1 MLVGN
6 YCCIFIL
13 NIYQVLNHI
22 KILKDLID
30 IKMKGYLIW
39 RSERREEWTK
49 RGEEKKI
56 KGREKKKD
64 KLLIKWNNEI
74 KINFFFS
81 LYFNSPVFVPL
92 HSLASHFFLPK
103 VYSLVLITSI
113 FMTKKRIY
121 ITRSKSDA

>member
-39 RSERREEWTK
+39 RNERREEWKK
-49 RGEEKKI
+49 REEEKEI
-56 KGREKKKD
+56 KERERKKKINYF
-64 KLLIKWNNEI
+64 LNEI
-74 KINFFFS
+74 MKLKLTFFFLLFYFSALLSTPLPSLSFLPSKGLLTGVNYINFYDEEKDLDHTF
-81 LYFNSPVFVPL
+81 
-92 HSLASHFFLPK
+92 
-103 VYSLVLITSI
+103 
-113 FMTKKRIY
+113 
-121 ITRSKSDA
+121 

>member
-39 RSERREEWTK
+39 RNERREEWKK
-49 RGEEKKI
+49 REEEKEI
-56 KGREKKKD
+56 KERERKKKINYF
-64 KLLIKWNNEI
+64 LNEI
-74 KINFFFS
+74 MKLKLTFFFLLFYFSARLSTPLPSLSFLPSKGLLTGVNYINF
-81 LYFNSPVFVPL
+81 YDEEKDL
-92 HSLASHFFLPK
+92 HHTF
-103 VYSLVLITSI
+103 
-113 FMTKKRIY
+113 
-121 ITRSKSDA
+121 

>member
-30 IKMKGYLIW
+30 IKMKGYFDLKKW
-39 RSERREEWTK
+39 KERRVKEK
-49 RGEEKKI
+49 RRRKRNK
-56 KGREKKKD
+56 RERERKKKD

-74 KINFFFS
+74 KINFFFLLFYFFALLSTPLPS
-81 LYFNSPVFVPL
+81 LS
-92 HSLASHFFLPK
+92 FLPSK
-103 VYSLVLITSI
+103 GLLTGVN
-113 FMTKKRIY
+113 Y
-121 ITRSKSDA
+121 INFYDEEKDLHHTF

>member
-39 RSERREEWTK
+39 RNERREEWNK
-49 RGEEKKI
+49 REEEKEI
-56 KGREKKKD
+56 KERERKKKINYF
-64 KLLIKWNNEI
+64 LNEI
-74 KINFFFS
+74 MKLKLTFFFLLFYFSARLSTPLPSLSFLPSKGLLTGVNYINF
-81 LYFNSPVFVPL
+81 YDEEKDL
-92 HSLASHFFLPK
+92 HHTF
-103 VYSLVLITSI
+103 
-113 FMTKKRIY
+113 
-121 ITRSKSDA
+121 